1 MRGDPEVRAASAI
14 ASLICACG
22 LFLGSAAAQADGKQP
37 VHVELEAPETVRR
50 LLLRELDLPF
60 EREAALD
67 ASERLALARRAR
79 RDIAELLATEG
90 YFDPEVEVRGQP
102 GVGDHTG
109 HIVIVV
115 QPGTRARITEAHIEF
130 AGDIAAAGTQQAA
143 RIEAL
148 RAAWPLKPGEPFRQ
162 ALWSEAKQ
170 RLLVELQALDYPA
183 ATLAESFAEVDPER
197 NAVRLRVLY
206 DSGPAFTIGALEIT
220 GLREY
225 GAELVERY
233 NTLRPGD
240 RYDQRQLLQLQS
252 TLQNTPYFSS
262 VLVDVDADTTKAQ
275 RAPVRVLVREGKPKR
290 LGLGVGYS
298 TNTGARAEINYRDA
312 AILGQPWSLN
322 SALRLEQL
330 RQSAFADIFLPPNPG
345 GHRDSFGALYE
356 RTDIQ
361 NLVTRRRAVGAVR
374 TRLKGNIETRIAV
387 NLEDEERTAGTSAP
401 TTRQALTLNWSWTW
415 RDVDE
420 LFDPRRGNVVNV
432 QLGGAT
438 KLLLSDQNFI
448 RSYARY
454 QRFQPVGE
462 SDVLILRAE
471 AGYTA
476 APSRDGIPQEFV
488 FRTGGAQSVRGYA
501 YQSLGVKEA
510 EATVGGRYL
519 AVGSIEYVHWFAGQ
533 WGAAAFYDVGNATD
547 ELRDFRFLSGV
558 GAGVRWRSP
567 AGPLAF
573 DVAYGADTRKLR
585 PHFSLAIAF

>member
-1 MRGDPEVRAASAI
+1 MLGDDRR
-14 ASLICACG
+14 
-22 LFLGSAAAQADGKQP
+22 P
-37 VHVELEAPETVRR
+37 VHVELEAPEAVRR
-50 LLLRELDLPF
+50 LLVTELDLPL
-60 EREAALD
+60 EREAQLD
-67 ASERLALARRAR
+67 AGERLALARRAR
-79 RDIAELLATEG
+79 RDITELLATEG
-90 YFDPEVEVRGQP
+90 YFRPEVELHAQP
-102 GVGDHTG
+102 AAGERTEQLT
-109 HIVIVV
+109 IVV
-115 QPGTRARITEAHIEF
+115 QPGSQARITEARIEF
-130 AGDIAAAGTQQAA
+130 AGDIAAAGEERAA
-143 RIEAL
+143 RIETL
-148 RAAWPLKPGEPFRQ
+148 RAAWPLKPGDPFRQ
-162 ALWSEAKQ
+162 ASWSEAKR
-170 RLLVELQALDYPA
+170 RLLVELQARDYPA
-183 ATLAESFAEVDPER
+183 ATLSESLAEVEPER
-197 NAVRLRVLY
+197 NAVRLHVRY
-206 DSGPAFTIGALEIT
+206 DSGPAFTIGGLEVT
-220 GLREY
+220 GLQNY
-225 GAELVERY
+225 GPELVERY

-240 RYDQRQLLQLQS
+240 RYDQQQLLQLQS

-262 VLVDVDADTTKAQ
+262 VLVDVDADPAKAE

-312 AILGQPWSLN
+312 AILGRPWSLN

-345 GHRDSFGALYE
+345 GYRDSFGALYE

-387 NLEDEERTAGTSAP
+387 NLEDEERTAGTGAP

-420 LFDPRRGNVVNV
+420 LFDPRRGNVLNV

-438 KLLLSDQNFI
+438 KLLLSDQNFV
-448 RSYARY
+448 RSYVRY
-454 QRFQPVGE
+454 QRFQPVGD
-462 SDVLILRAE
+462 SDVLVLRAE

-476 APSRDGIPQEFV
+476 APSRDGIPQQFV

-519 AVGSIEYVHWFAGQ
+519 AVGSIEYVHWFASQ

-573 DVAYGADTRKLR
+573 DLAYGVDTRKVR

>member
-1 MRGDPEVRAASAI
+1 MTARAAGRFAGAV
-14 ASLICACG
+14 ASLTLVCALSLNGTLARAQEKQPTHIG
-22 LFLGSAAAQADGKQP
+22 LEAPQP
-37 VHVELEAPETVRR
+37 VHR
-50 LLLRELDLPF
+50 LLIGNLDLPL
-60 EREAALD
+60 ERETALDTGERAALV
-67 ASERLALARRAR
+67 RRAR
-79 RDIAELLATEG
+79 REIGELLATEG
-90 YFDPEVEVRGQP
+90 YFRPALEVHTDPATGDRPVRM
-102 GVGDHTG
+102 T
-109 HIVIVV
+109 IVV
-115 QPGTRARITEAHIEF
+115 HPGNQARITEARIEF
-130 AGDIAAAGTQQAA
+130 AGDIAAGGEAREA
-143 RIEAL
+143 RIETL

-162 ALWSEAKQ
+162 ASWSEAKQ
-170 RLLVELQALDYPA
+170 RLLVELQAQDYPA
-183 ATLAESFAEVDPER
+183 AALSESLAEVDPER
-197 NAVRLRVLY
+197 DAVRLHVRY
-206 DSGPAFTIGALEIT
+206 DSGPAFTIGSLEVS
-220 GLREY
+220 GLQNY
-225 GAELVERY
+225 GPDLIERY
-233 NTLRPGD
+233 NTLRPGE
-240 RYDQRQLLQLQS
+240 RYDQQQLLQLQS

-262 VLVDVDADTTKAQ
+262 VLVDVDADPAKAE
-275 RAPVRVLVREGKPKR
+275 RTPVRVLVREGKPKR

-312 AILGQPWSLN
+312 AILGRPWSLN

-345 GHRDSFGALYE
+345 GYRDSFGALYE

-361 NLVTRRRAVGAVR
+361 NLVTRRRVVGAVR

-420 LFDPRRGNVVNV
+420 LFDPRRGNVLNV

-438 KLLLSDQNFI
+438 KLLLSDQNFV

-488 FRTGGAQSVRGYA
+488 FRSGGAQSVRGYA

-519 AVGSIEYVHWFAGQ
+519 AVGSIEYVHWFAAQ

-547 ELRDFRFLSGV
+547 ELRDFRLLSGV
-558 GAGVRWRSP
+558 GVGVRWRSP

-573 DVAYGADTRKLR
+573 DLAYGVDTRKLR